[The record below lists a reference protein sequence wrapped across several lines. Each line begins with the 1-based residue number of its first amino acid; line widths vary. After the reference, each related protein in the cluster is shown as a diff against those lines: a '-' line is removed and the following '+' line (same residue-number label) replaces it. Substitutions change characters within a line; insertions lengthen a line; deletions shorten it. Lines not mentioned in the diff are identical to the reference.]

1 MKTERKYIG
10 QKHHQDENFPYFIGL
25 LSQLNI
31 VWTCKCHDLHADL
44 LCGLQ
49 PGVNGLAAKPVP
61 PPRDHL
67 RIEKDGRLVNRA
79 PAPQVP
85 ARTATAAATPLC
97 HNNNTDPTKE
107 QLDSIRKFQVSTTV
121 NLEMGTRMNSTKS
134 WSSACSVK
142 STYA

>member
-1 MKTERKYIG
+1 MKTSNSSYCDDDIPMPLF
-10 QKHHQDENFPYFIGL
+10 QFFIGFL
-25 LSQLNI
+25 QQLNS
-31 VWTCKCHDLHADL
+31 VWAHKCHDLHADL
-44 LCGLQ
+44 HGLQ

-85 ARTATAAATPLC
+85 ARTATAAATPLS

-121 NLEMGTRMNSTKS
+121 
-134 WSSACSVK
+134 
-142 STYA
+142 